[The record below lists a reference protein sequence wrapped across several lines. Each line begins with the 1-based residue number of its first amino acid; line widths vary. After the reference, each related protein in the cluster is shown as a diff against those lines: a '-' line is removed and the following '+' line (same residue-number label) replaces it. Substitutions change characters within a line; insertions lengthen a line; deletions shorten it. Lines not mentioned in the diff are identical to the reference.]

1 MARRTNS
8 NTFVEL
14 LMHRYNNSKV
24 VGWLCGL
31 VTLFF
36 LGAFAVSTITGGG
49 RIFQILTGAD
59 YRIGLAIFT
68 VLVIIAAITGG
79 IKGVASAMVIQGIV
93 MTISVVLLF
102 VMGVSST
109 GLSYTDTIKSLVQTN
124 ADWFVPHGIQTAVS
138 FAFCG
143 ESLHLRCLM

>member
-1 MARRTNS
+1 MVLGLIGKRVGIVARRTNS

-68 VLVIIAAITGG
+68 VLVIIAAITGENQGCG
-79 IKGVASAMVIQGIV
+79 IRYGNPGNRYDD
-93 MTISVVLLF
+93 L
-102 VMGVSST
+102 G
-109 GLSYTDTIKSLVQTN
+109 G
-124 ADWFVPHGIQTAVS
+124 TAVCYGRVQYG
-138 FAFCG
+138 AV
-143 ESLHLRCLM
+143 LYRYH